1 MGELIVVTGPPGA
14 GKSTVARALA
24 GGFES
29 SALVAGD
36 YFFAFIDRGLIPPW
50 RSEAHAQNEAV
61 TQAAAAAAGRLA
73 AGGYTVVYDGMV
85 GPWILP
91 TYMAATGLARLHY
104 VVLMPSE
111 ERCVTRVQARVGH
124 GFTDIPATRHM
135 HHQFADAQI
144 DRRHLVIE
152 PPDEPEATAAAIRE
166 RLANGSLAHDQP

>member
-14 GKSTVARALA
+14 GKSTGPAPSPAGSSQAR
-24 GGFES
+24 S
-29 SALVAGD
+29 SGD

-50 RSEAHAQNEAV
+50 RPEAHAQNEAV